1 MSTAD
6 EYLRRVRRH
15 LYAIA
20 PNRRREV
27 LADLRAH
34 FADARELGL
43 PMDEVVANL
52 GSPDEV
58 AERARLE
65 FGGESA
71 LADTAWRALV
81 WAAVSAAVVTAAVI
95 LFLSPGD
102 LFGPHVA
109 PYAATLSTPVIVAVP
124 VLLAAAALPFPL
136 RMRTVAT
143 AAAAVALTFACVIGG
158 IEAGAFF
165 APSCLLLWTALV
177 TWVRLRGDG
186 FGPFWH
192 LGAALLAIAPA
203 VAIAVT
209 WPAALAGTLR
219 RAAAESAAGFD
230 VFSPVPWT
238 WATLAVVA
246 LSAALIAFGIRFG
259 GWMLGVVGG
268 IVMVFALVAGGPL
281 TLGMLGLGGLWLTI
295 GLAHAVATPPRD

>member
-27 LADLRAH
+27 LGDLRAH

-43 PMDEVVANL
+43 PMDEVIANL

-65 FGGESA
+65 FGGESE
-71 LADTAWRALV
+71 LADAAWRALV
-81 WAAVSAAVVTAAVI
+81 WAAVTTAVVTATVM
-95 LFLSPGD
+95 LLLSPGD
-102 LFGPHVA
+102 LFAGPVA
-109 PYAATLSTPVIVAVP
+109 ASAATLSTPVILVVP
-124 VLLAAAALPFPL
+124 VLLAAAPLPFPL

-165 APSCLLLWTALV
+165 APSGLLLWAALV

-192 LGAALLAIAPA
+192 LGAALLAIAPTI
-203 VAIAVT
+203 AIAVT
-209 WPAALAGTLR
+209 WPAALTGTLR
-219 RAAAESAAGFD
+219 RAATESTAAFD
-230 VFSPVPWT
+230 LFSPVPWV

-246 LSAALIAFGIRFG
+246 LSAVLIAFGIRFG
-259 GWMLGVVGG
+259 GWMLGIVGG
-268 IVMVFALVAGGPL
+268 IVMLFALVAGDSM
-281 TLGMLGLGGLWLTI
+281 TLGMLCLGGLWLTV